1 MVSFLVAALGWEP
14 APPQDLRLL
23 KAPVHGR
30 RETGE
35 RGGGGAAIRTSP
47 GPEAMPTHSRG
58 DPTDRASPLQATSW
72 WLSRR

>member
-14 APPQDLRLL
+14 TPQDLPLL

-35 RGGGGAAIRTSP
+35 RGGGVGWGVERS
-47 GPEAMPTHSRG
+47 GPA
-58 DPTDRASPLQATSW
+58 QA
-72 WLSRR
+72 LR

>member
-35 RGGGGAAIRTSP
+35 RGGGCSDQDQPRP
-47 GPEAMPTHSRG
+47 RG
-58 DPTDRASPLQATSW
+58 NAHPLSG
-72 WLSRR
+72 RPHR

>member
-35 RGGGGAAIRTSP
+35 RGGGVQRS
-47 GPEAMPTHSRG
+47 GPAQAPRQCPPTLGETPQIGHPHSRPPAG
-58 DPTDRASPLQATSW
+58 G
-72 WLSRR
+72 

>member
-1 MVSFLVAALGWEP
+1 MVSFLVAARGWEP
-14 APPQDLRLL
+14 ATPQDLRLL

-35 RGGGGAAIRTSP
+35 RGARAAIRTSP
-47 GPEAMPTHSRG
+47 GPEAMPTHSWG

-72 WLSRR
+72 WFSRR